1 LISPSAFILGY
12 KAYYLPDK
20 YIKMIEEKINQVRF
34 TKTAKLKVLKSPFK
48 DKSATFGSV
57 CCVLKEIFDGD
68 LLF

>member
-1 LISPSAFILGY
+1 MEEIYRI
-12 KAYYLPDK
+12 
-20 YIKMIEEKINQVRF
+20 IEEKINQVRF

-48 DKSATFGSV
+48 DKSAMFGSV